1 MKNLKT
7 SIFFIVITIFMVACG
22 QKKAQQTETDETPK
36 MIVSGDKWLDTD
48 GNMINAHGGGVLYH
62 EGTYY
67 WYGEYKGDSTYWNPK
82 VPSWEC
88 YRTEAGGVSCY
99 SSKNL
104 TDWKFEGVVLPSEK
118 TDTTSEL
125 HYSNVLERPKV
136 IYNDKTKKFVMWLH
150 VDSHDYAKAAS
161 GVAVSDTPNGKF
173 EYLGSMRPNNAM
185 SRDMTLFKDDDGK
198 AYHIYSSE
206 HNKTL
211 YISELTE
218 DYLKPTGK
226 FTRNFIDQSRE
237 APAVFKKDG
246 KYYILS
252 SGCTAWDPNQA
263 EYAMAESMLG
273 EWTVMGNPC
282 SGKDA
287 DITFYG
293 QSTHVL
299 KVEGKKDAYIAM
311 FDKWNKTDLINSR
324 YIWLPIK
331 FNGDSIDIA
340 WLEKWNLETEYTDSH
355 VTKREI
361 NIGYN

>member
-1 MKNLKT
+1 MRKYTIYFLAV
-7 SIFFIVITIFMVACG
+7 IGFIAFSCG
-22 QKKAQQTETDETPK
+22 QKKTGNTEVASVEN
-36 MIVSGDKWLDTD
+36 IVSGEKWLDTD
-48 GNMINAHGGGVLYH
+48 GNMINAHGGGILYH
-62 EGTYY
+62 DGIYY

-88 YRTEAGGVSCY
+88 YRTEAGGVGCY
-99 SSKNL
+99 SSTNL
-104 TDWKFEGVVLPSEK
+104 VDWKFEGVVLPSDTEDEK
-118 TDTTSEL
+118 SEL

-136 IYNDKTKKFVMWLH
+136 IYNDQTKKFVMWLH
-150 VDSHDYAKAAS
+150 VDSHDYGKAAA

-173 EYLGSMRPNNAM
+173 EYLGSMRPNGVM

-198 AYHIYSSE
+198 AYHVYSSE
-206 HNKTL
+206 ENRTL
-211 YISELTE
+211 YISLLSD
-218 DYLKPTGK
+218 DYLKPEGT
-226 FTRNFIDQSRE
+226 FTRNFVDQSRE
-237 APAVFKKDG
+237 APAVFKHKG

-263 EYAMAESMLG
+263 EYAVADSMLG

-299 KVEGKKDAYIAM
+299 KIEGKEDAYIAM

-324 YIWLPIK
+324 YIWLPLR
-331 FNGDSIDIA
+331 FNEELVDIA
-340 WLEKWNLETEYTDSH
+340 WQQKWNVEDTFN
-355 VTKREI
+355 VK
-361 NIGYN
+361 

>member
-1 MKNLKT
+1 MKKRIIYSLVLCCILIY
-7 SIFFIVITIFMVACG
+7 SCG
-22 QKKAQQTETDETPK
+22 QQKKSQQPETDKISK
-36 MIVSGDKWLDTD
+36 MIVSGEKWLDRE

-99 SSKNL
+99 SSQNL
-104 TDWKFEGVVLPSEK
+104 VDWKFEGIVLPSEQK
-118 TDTTSEL
+118 DTTSEL
-125 HYSNVLERPKV
+125 HFSNVLERPKV
-136 IYNDKTKKFVMWLH
+136 IYNDKTKKFIMWLH
-150 VDSHDYAKAAS
+150 VDSHNYAKAAA
-161 GVAVSDTPNGKF
+161 GVAVSDTPNGRF

-198 AYHIYSSE
+198 AYHVYSSE
-206 HNKTL
+206 ENRTL

-237 APAVFKKDG
+237 APAVFKRNG

-263 EYAMAESMLG
+263 EYAIADSMLG
-273 EWTVMGNPC
+273 AWKVMGNPC

-293 QSTHVL
+293 QSTNVL

-331 FNGDSIDIA
+331 FKSDSIDIA
-340 WLEKWNLETEYTDSH
+340 WQEEWDIKETFE
-355 VTKREI
+355 
-361 NIGYN
+361 